1 MLQIPISSSSSP
13 TFLSWCWS
21 LTPPSAS
28 SSSLPPT
35 YSFPTNNVSRRRR
48 KYPFRVMNSTK
59 VEDDYHAT
67 LKALNK
73 RGRTPRESLGQHY
86 MLNSSV
92 NDQLVSAADVKEG
105 DVVLEIGPGTGS

>member
-21 LTPPSAS
+21 LNPPSAS
-28 SSSLPPT
+28 CSSLPLS
-35 YSFPTNNVSRRRR
+35 YKINVSKRRR
-48 KYPFRVMNSTK
+48 KNPFSVMNNTK

-73 RGRTPRESLGQHY
+73 KGRTPRKSLGQ
-86 MLNSSV
+86 
-92 NDQLVSAADVKEG
+92 
-105 DVVLEIGPGTGS
+105 